1 MALGFCP
8 AFLMH
13 MKYVAGENAPET
25 KVTPSG
31 FLAALLEEGVQA
43 QPMGDPFTL
52 SNAAGHIKDLR
63 LKYYTRTV
71 PAQMQTTDSCD
82 IDQIPAYDEVTI
94 DSTDVVKFAI
104 HLNDETIARYCDEAS
119 RTVAVG
125 GAPTAF
131 MEEQL
136 AVIMAAMNGFIGKI
150 DQTLLS
156 SVTWGTNQVTGNN
169 SAVTVNFNNDVTV
182 NLVTEGWTKILQDY
196 AMNEGFGTPI
206 VVGSGISNAFRHQ
219 LTAGVTN
226 MAQVNNNALYSLIN
240 YYHDI
245 NSATSWGANQFGV
258 FQKGS
263 IGLVQLD
270 EYVGFRAGVKG
281 TSTFFNA
288 ALPLALPGAGDIPRM
303 LNVDFQ
309 FKYNDC
315 PTEATVGYETESI
328 GRGYTLIMK
337 KNFALWQIPSDAY
350 QASDRLTGNNGSLRY
365 TATNL

>member
-8 AFLMH
+8 ALLMH
-13 MKYVAGENAPET
+13 MKFVAGENAPET

-43 QPMGDPFTL
+43 QPVGDPFSL
-52 SNAAGHIKDLR
+52 ANAAGHIKDLR

-71 PAQMQTTDSCD
+71 PGQMKTSDTCD
-82 IDQIPAYDEVTI
+82 IDLIPAYDEITI
-94 DSTDVVKFAI
+94 DSTDVVKFAV
-104 HLNDETIARYCDEAS
+104 HLDDATVARYCDEAS
-119 RTVAVG
+119 RSVAVG
-125 GAPTAF
+125 GAPTPF

-136 AVIMAAMNGFIGKI
+136 AVIMSSMNGFIGKI
-150 DQTLLS
+150 DQTLLGD
-156 SVTWGTNQVTGNN
+156 VVWGVNQVSGNN
-169 SAVTVNFNNDVTV
+169 NAVTVNFNDDVTI
-182 NLVTEGWTKILQDY
+182 NLVTEGWTKILQDF
-196 AMNEGFGTPI
+196 AMNEGYGTPI

-219 LTAGVTN
+219 LLAGVTN
-226 MAQVNNNALYSLIN
+226 MAQVNNNALYSLLN

-245 NSATSWGANQFGV
+245 HAATSWGANQFGV
-258 FQKGS
+258 FQRGS
-263 IGLVQLD
+263 LGLVQLD

-288 ALPLALPGAGDIPRM
+288 AIPMALPGAGDIPRM
-303 LNVDFQ
+303 LNIDFQ

-315 PTEATVGYETESI
+315 PTEETVGYSAETI

-365 TATNL
+365 TATNS

>member
-8 AFLMH
+8 ALLMH
-13 MKYVAGENAPET
+13 MKFVAGENAPET

-43 QPMGDPFTL
+43 QPVGDPFSL
-52 SNAAGHIKDLR
+52 ANAAGHIKDLR

-71 PAQMQTTDSCD
+71 PGQMKTSDTCD
-82 IDQIPAYDEVTI
+82 IDLIPAYDEITI
-94 DSTDVVKFAI
+94 DSTDVVKFAV
-104 HLNDETIARYCDEAS
+104 HLDDATVARYCDEAS
-119 RTVAVG
+119 RSVAVG
-125 GAPTAF
+125 GAPTPF
-131 MEEQL
+131 MQEQL
-136 AVIMAAMNGFIGKI
+136 AVIMSSMNGFIGKI
-150 DQTLLS
+150 DQTLLGD
-156 SVTWGTNQVTGNN
+156 VVWGVNQVSGNN
-169 SAVTVNFNNDVTV
+169 NAVTVNFNDDVTV
-182 NLVTEGWTKILQDY
+182 NLVTEGWTKILQDF
-196 AMNEGFGTPI
+196 AMNEGYGTPI

-219 LTAGVTN
+219 LLAGVTN
-226 MAQVNNNALYSLIN
+226 MAQVNNNALYSLLN

-245 NSATSWGANQFGV
+245 HAATSWGANQFGV
-258 FQKGS
+258 FQRGS
-263 IGLVQLD
+263 LGLVQLD

-288 ALPLALPGAGDIPRM
+288 AIPMALPGAGDIPRM
-303 LNVDFQ
+303 LNIDFQ

-315 PTEATVGYETESI
+315 PTEETVGYSAETI

-365 TATNL
+365 TATNS

>member
-8 AFLMH
+8 ALLMH
-13 MKYVAGENAPET
+13 MKFVAGENAPET

-43 QPMGDPFTL
+43 QPVGDPFSL
-52 SNAAGHIKDLR
+52 ANAAGHIKDLR

-71 PAQMQTTDSCD
+71 PGQMKTSDTCD
-82 IDQIPAYDEVTI
+82 IDLIPAYDEITI
-94 DSTDVVKFAI
+94 DSTDVVKFAV
-104 HLNDETIARYCDEAS
+104 HLDDATVARYCDEAS
-119 RTVAVG
+119 RSVAVG
-125 GAPTAF
+125 GAPTPF
-131 MEEQL
+131 MQEQL
-136 AVIMAAMNGFIGKI
+136 AVIMSSMNGFIGKI
-150 DQTLLS
+150 DQTLLGD
-156 SVTWGTNQVTGNN
+156 VVWGVNQVSGNN
-169 SAVTVNFNNDVTV
+169 NAVTVNFNDDVTI
-182 NLVTEGWTKILQDY
+182 NLVTEGWTKVLQDF
-196 AMNEGFGTPI
+196 AMNEGYGTPI

-219 LTAGVTN
+219 LLAGVTN
-226 MAQVNNNALYSLIN
+226 MAQVNNNALYSLLN

-245 NSATSWGANQFGV
+245 HAATSWGANQFGV
-258 FQKGS
+258 FQRGS
-263 IGLVQLD
+263 LGLVQLD

-288 ALPLALPGAGDIPRM
+288 AIPMALPGAGDIPRM
-303 LNVDFQ
+303 LNIDFQ

-315 PTEATVGYETESI
+315 PTEETVGYSAETI

-365 TATNL
+365 TATNS